1 MENRMKNRKN
11 ILLILFL
18 MITLISTA
26 CKISLGGNE
35 PTAEPI
41 PVSAEAAESVQTII
55 DSAIITDEQT
65 KSIAFTVTQEQVT
78 SLAAQELANRP
89 EANISNPQIYLQ
101 DGKID
106 VYAVYTQQYFDL
118 NIHLVLTAE
127 IDANNQLAVKIET
140 ADLGNVPA
148 PESMLAAISSLL
160 DDTITKSLLPAT
172 TGFRMESIYIADGM
186 ATISGTV
193 TQ

>member
-1 MENRMKNRKN
+1 MNNRKY
-11 ILLILFL
+11 IALILFL

-41 PVSAEAAESVQTII
+41 PVSVEAAESIQTII
-55 DSAIITDEQT
+55 DSATITDEQT
-65 KSIAFTVTQEQVT
+65 KSVAFTVTQEQVT
-78 SLAAQELANRP
+78 SFAVQEMANHP
-89 EANISNPQIYLQ
+89 EANISNLQIYLQ

-106 VYAVYTQQYFDL
+106 IYAVYTQEYFDI
-118 NIHLVLTAE
+118 NVHLILTAE
-127 IDANNQLAVKIET
+127 IDANNQLAIKIET
-140 ADLGNVPA
+140 VDLGNIPA
-148 PESMLAAISSLL
+148 PEGLLDTISSLL
-160 DDTITKSLLPAT
+160 DETVTNSLIPAT